1 MFYKSIKRV
10 GRCLVFLYFCPKL
23 LLFIRKMAENHTK
36 TAELPQWLNIFVYI
50 VLIVILAVFGDL
62 FTLVLGAIGV
72 TIAFVAYF
80 NSARPEED
88 HH

>member
-1 MFYKSIKRV
+1 
-10 GRCLVFLYFCPKL
+10 
-23 LLFIRKMAENHTK
+23 MAENHTK
-36 TAELPQWLNIFVYI
+36 TTELPQWLNIIVYL

-62 FTLVLGAIGV
+62 FTLIVGALGV

-80 NSARPEED
+80 NGVSSEEA